1 MEKIAGPRIDIQV
14 DEAALQRAR
23 KELAYVRDGIAR
35 AVYNALNRTMVSTRA
50 KVSRDIKARINL
62 PIKEIKSRLLFRHAT
77 LSSWVAEMWAG
88 DAGFDLV
95 KHFGA
100 KDLRLPG
107 FNYGG
112 GGGQGFLFAGVR
124 VNINKGGSILPR
136 AFIRTAWGSRRVLM
150 RMYGG
155 GVGAKRQAASGK
167 RTTLGAFRFE
177 SSTGR
182 PTLDWRTG
190 QIRGSGRLVGRMPIV
205 TIKGPSLRDILVE
218 TPAMVASAVRH
229 SKDRLTVELDGQVR
243 RLTKQN
249 AAAGPPAM

>member
-1 MEKIAGPRIDIQV
+1 M
-14 DEAALQRAR
+14 QRAR

-95 KHFGA
+95 KHFKA
-100 KDLRLPG
+100 TDIRP
-107 FNYGG
+107 
-112 GGGQGFLFAGVR
+112 AGVR
-124 VNINKGGSILPR
+124 VAIQQGRSILPR
-136 AFIRTAWGSRRVLM
+136 AFVKKAWGSSRVLM

-155 GVGAKRQAASGK
+155 GPMKQTTKRWNKAMNMPFGYQHP
-167 RTTLGAFRFE
+167 
-177 SSTGR
+177 TGR

-218 TPAMVASAVRH
+218 TPAMVASAVKH

-249 AAAGPPAM
+249 AASPPSAI